1 MEQAPFKCLHC
12 GHEFTLP
19 YDKNVLV
26 ERTCP
31 KCSSNSVRRIK
42 QKPAK

>member
-1 MEQAPFKCLHC
+1 MEEASFKCLRC

-19 YDKNVLV
+19 YDKNVMV

-42 QKPAK
+42 KKPAK